1 MHPISVSVQASY
13 EEARPMLM
21 TYRVSHD
28 SSTGYSFI
36 PVDRPWQRL
45 SALEPGKLHQCPT
58 CGHVPDLDPAIANS
72 VYDGP
77 LVPDV
82 EPDAAALGV
91 AQTAVRVLLEVA
103 SGRRPL
109 AAASR
114 HATPEVVHYLKLL
127 QPSLKDL
134 PALRLRSWH
143 AAQPQR
149 WVIEANA
156 LIILGHHPQAV
167 VARFEP
173 DPLGNW
179 VCTVFRILRGGA
191 RSPEA

>member
-1 MHPISVSVQASY
+1 MPT
-13 EEARPMLM
+13 
-21 TYRVSHD
+21 TYRVHHD
-28 SSTGYSFI
+28 SSTGYSFV

-45 SALEPGKLHQCPT
+45 SAVEPGQVHQCPT
-58 CGHVPDLDPAIANS
+58 CGHTPEQEVAVANS
-72 VYDGP
+72 AYDGP

-82 EPDAAALGV
+82 EPDATALGV
-91 AQTAVRVLLEVA
+91 AQTAVRIMLEVA
-103 SGRRPL
+103 SRRRPL
-109 AAASR
+109 AAAAR

-156 LIILGHHPQAV
+156 LIILDHPQAV

-173 DPLGNW
+173 DPLGSW

-191 RSPEA
+191 RSPEV

>member
-1 MHPISVSVQASY
+1 MP
-13 EEARPMLM
+13 M

-28 SSTGYSFI
+28 SSTGYSFV

-45 SALEPGKLHQCPT
+45 SAMEPGSPYRCQA
-58 CGHVPDLDPAIANS
+58 CGHTREPDPADVDP
-72 VYDGP
+72 VYAGP

-82 EPDAAALGV
+82 EPDTEALRV
-91 AQTAVRVLLEVA
+91 AQTTVRVLLEVT

-109 AAASR
+109 SAASR
-114 HATPEVVHYLKLL
+114 HATPEVVHHVKML

-134 PALRLRSWH
+134 PGLRLRSWH

-156 LIILGHHPQAV
+156 LIILGHPQAI
-167 VARFEP
+167 VARFER
-173 DPLGNW
+173 DPLGSW

-191 RSPEA
+191 RSPDA